1 MKSLL
6 LFIYGSMFL
15 LSNISAQNT
24 ETTIEDLI
32 KNQFALYPKMEA
44 RDLYKFLHQAAMGSE
59 HAVKDTNAVKTWMT
73 KEVAGLDTTVT
84 NELIEQLSPD
94 GNLVRVNLRPYLKA
108 GDNPDEL
115 LNAFISTANKFS
127 GSTST
132 LAEYIGDAKKMI
144 ARKEIPI
151 AENIFS
157 SLTEELERNGFPA
170 IHHSLIYEKLYKP
183 AYRVVDWKYLRSKK

>member
-1 MKSLL
+1 MKSLI

-15 LSNISAQNT
+15 LSNINAQST

-59 HAVKDTNAVKTWMT
+59 HAVKDTNAVKSWLT
-73 KEVAGLDTTVT
+73 KEVAELDTTVT
-84 NELIEQLSPD
+84 NNLIEQLSPD
-94 GNLVRVNLRPYLKA
+94 GNLVRINLRPFIKA
-108 GDNPDEL
+108 GDNPAEL

-127 GSTST
+127 GSTNT
-132 LAEYIGDAKKMI
+132 LAEYIVDAKKMI

-151 AENIFS
+151 DENIFS

-170 IHHSLIYEKLYKP
+170 IHHSLTYEKLYKP
-183 AYRVVDWKYLRSKK
+183 AYRVVDRKYLRLKE

>member
-1 MKSLL
+1 MKSIL

-15 LSNISAQNT
+15 FSNLNAQNT

-59 HAVKDTNAVKTWMT
+59 HAVQDTNAVKVWMT
-73 KEVAGLDTTVT
+73 KEVAGLDTTIT

-115 LNAFISTANKFS
+115 LKAFVSTANKFS
-127 GSTST
+127 GSINT
-132 LAEYIGDAKKMI
+132 LAEYIVSVKKMI
-144 ARKEIPI
+144 ARKEIPVD
-151 AENIFS
+151 ENIFT
-157 SLTEELERNGFPA
+157 SLTDELAKNGFPS
-170 IHHSLIYEKLYKP
+170 IHHSLTYEKLYKP
-183 AYRVVDWKYLRSKK
+183 AYRVVDRRYLRPKK